1 MPAPR
6 VLQRAEPAAAF
17 KMLRV
22 LVAPTNDVELAAL
35 RCAARCGLPTGGYAR
50 AGDYDARVL
59 APRGAH
65 VRLPCP
71 RAAVA
76 VVCCPE
82 PAPWARA
89 WLHATFLRWRAE
101 AAMHPRVRALR
112 QRHAAPPGARRGGG
126 GGGPGGENR
135 PIAPGA
141 AGRAGGGGRRG
152 RAGCDNTVYSLRA
165 RRARGVSF
173 SFTNFPAI
181 ASKLRLVNPARANM
195 MLTTGQKPR
204 ASVRKKNSCTD
215 ANSTGTASR
224 AAINIAAPDI
234 MPCCNNAAAA
244 IHFFR

>member
-22 LVAPTNDVELAAL
+22 LVAPTNEVELAAL

-59 APRGAH
+59 APRGVREVFDYDAPERTRRACRDAVLRGAH

-82 PAPWARA
+82 QAPWARA

-101 AAMHPRVRALR
+101 AAMNPRVRALR
-112 QRHAAPPGARRGGG
+112 QRHAPPQGARRRAA
-126 GGGPGGENR
+126 GPGR
-135 PIAPGA
+135 P
-141 AGRAGGGGRRG
+141 R
-152 RAGCDNTVYSLRA
+152 YY
-165 RRARGVSF
+165 
-173 SFTNFPAI
+173 
-181 ASKLRLVNPARANM
+181 
-195 MLTTGQKPR
+195 
-204 ASVRKKNSCTD
+204 
-215 ANSTGTASR
+215 
-224 AAINIAAPDI
+224 
-234 MPCCNNAAAA
+234 
-244 IHFFR
+244 

>member
-6 VLQRAEPAAAF
+6 ALQRAEPAAAF

-35 RCAARCGLPTGGYAR
+35 RGAARCGLATGGGAR
-50 AGDYDARVL
+50 AGPRRAGRAGALRGPARGLVRDNPACAW
-59 APRGAH
+59 APPADGRAVVVRGAH

-112 QRHAAPPGARRGGG
+112 QRHAPPQVPRRRSA
-126 GGGPGGENR
+126 GPSR
-135 PIAPGA
+135 
-141 AGRAGGGGRRG
+141 
-152 RAGCDNTVYSLRA
+152 LR
-165 RRARGVSF
+165 
-173 SFTNFPAI
+173 
-181 ASKLRLVNPARANM
+181 
-195 MLTTGQKPR
+195 
-204 ASVRKKNSCTD
+204 
-215 ANSTGTASR
+215 
-224 AAINIAAPDI
+224 
-234 MPCCNNAAAA
+234 
-244 IHFFR
+244 

>member
-59 APRGAH
+59 APRGVREVFDYDAPERTRRACRDAVLREAARVLVLDNPACAWAPPADGRAVVVRGAH

-112 QRHAAPPGARRGGG
+112 QRHAPPQVPRR
-126 GGGPGGENR
+126 R
-135 PIAPGA
+135 A
-141 AGRAGGGGRRG
+141 AGPSR
-152 RAGCDNTVYSLRA
+152 LR
-165 RRARGVSF
+165 
-173 SFTNFPAI
+173 
-181 ASKLRLVNPARANM
+181 
-195 MLTTGQKPR
+195 
-204 ASVRKKNSCTD
+204 
-215 ANSTGTASR
+215 
-224 AAINIAAPDI
+224 
-234 MPCCNNAAAA
+234 
-244 IHFFR
+244 